1 MRRDGQRDGRTDGLL
16 AMTRIE
22 QDFRTGFAKAP
33 RMNQTFISE
42 YTTSK
47 KNVDFPSD
55 SNIIFML
62 FNESVPAA
70 YVK

>member
-22 QDFRTGFAKAP
+22 QDFRSGFAKAS

-47 KNVDFPSD
+47 KKVD
-55 SNIIFML
+55 L
-62 FNESVPAA
+62 KV
-70 YVK
+70 